1 METSLY
7 VMNNKK
13 TKYYYDKKSL
23 SYKKINPHNTL
34 FFSILKHILTS
45 IVIASIMTFLVFSF
59 VDSPKEKNLK
69 REINNLKL
77 QYTSILEKMT
87 NTELV
92 LDDIQKRDDN
102 IYRMIFGVEP
112 IDQSIRKAGFGGVNR
127 YEQYQGYNYSE
138 LIIEAKKNVDKL
150 SKQLF
155 IQSKSFDEVVEL
167 AKNKA
172 KMLSSIPA
180 IQPIANDDLTRMA
193 SGFGRRIDPI
203 YKTNKFHY
211 GMDFAAPI
219 GTPIY
224 ATGDGVIEKIKR
236 SRSKKDYGNYIL
248 INHGYDYQ
256 SFYAHLD
263 KVLVGKGKKVKRG
276 DLIGYVGNTGKSTAP
291 HLHYEVRYKKQKINP
306 VNFYHSD
313 LTPEE
318 YKTMLIMSSQENQ
331 SFD

>member
-1 METSLY
+1 ML
-7 VMNNKK
+7 NNK

-23 SYKKINPHNTL
+23 SYKAIRSQDNL
-34 FFSILKHILTS
+34 FFSILKYLTS
-45 IVIASIMTFLVFSF
+45 SIIIASIITFGLFNF
-59 VDSPKEKNLK
+59 IDSPKEKTLK
-69 REINNLKL
+69 REIQNLEL
-77 QYTSILEKMT
+77 QYNSILESMHRA
-87 NTELV
+87 ELV

-112 IDQSIRKAGFGGVNR
+112 IDTSIRKAGFGGVNR
-127 YEQYQGYNYSE
+127 YEQYKGYSYSQI
-138 LIIEAKKNVDKL
+138 IIEAKKTIDKL
-150 SKQLF
+150 NKQLF
-155 IQSKSFDEVVEL
+155 IQSKSFDEVIL
-167 AKNKA
+167 LGQNKA

-180 IQPIANDDLTRMA
+180 IQPVSNEDLTRMA
-193 SGFGRRIDPI
+193 SGYGMRIDPI

-219 GTPIY
+219 GTPVY
-224 ATGDGVIEKIKR
+224 ATGDGFVEKIKK

-248 INHGYDYQ
+248 IDHGYDYQ

-263 KVLVGKGKKVKRG
+263 KILISKGKKVKRG

-291 HLHYEVRYKKQKINP
+291 HLHYEVRYKKEKINP

-313 LTPEE
+313 LTPEQYE
-318 YKTMLIMSSQENQ
+318 EMLFISSQVNQ

>member
-1 METSLY
+1 MI
-7 VMNNKK
+7 NKQ

-23 SYKKINPHNTL
+23 SYKKISQKETWFISL
-34 FFSILKHILTS
+34 IKYLTS
-45 IVIASIMTFLVFSF
+45 SLVIASIMIVIVVSF
-59 VDSPKEKNLK
+59 VDSPKEKKLK
-69 REINNLKL
+69 REIQNLEL
-77 QYTSILEKMT
+77 QYTAIMKELSHV
-87 NTELV
+87 ELV
-92 LDDIQKRDDN
+92 MDDLQKRDDN
-102 IYRMIFGVEP
+102 IYRMIFGIDP
-112 IDQSIRKAGFGGVNR
+112 IDESIRKAGFGGANR
-127 YEQYQGYNYSE
+127 YEQYKSYNYSD
-138 LIIEAKKNVDKL
+138 LIIETKKTIDQLK
-150 SKQLF
+150 KQLF
-155 IQSKSFDEVVEL
+155 IQSKSFDEIVEL
-167 AKNKA
+167 AINKA
-172 KMLSSIPA
+172 DMLASIPA
-180 IQPIANDDLTRMA
+180 IQPISNENLKRMA

-203 YKTNKFHY
+203 YKTKKFHY

-219 GTPIY
+219 GTPVY
-224 ATGDGVIEKIKR
+224 ATGNGIIEKIKH

-313 LTPEE
+313 LSPEE
-318 YKTMLIMSSQENQ
+318 YEEMLSIASQENQ

>member
-1 METSLY
+1 MSSL
-7 VMNNKK
+7 
-13 TKYYYDKKSL
+13 
-23 SYKKINPHNTL
+23 I
-34 FFSILKHILTS
+34 
-45 IVIASIMTFLVFSF
+45 IASIMTIIIFSL
-59 VDSPKEKNLK
+59 VDSPKEKKLK
-69 REINNLKL
+69 REIQNLEL
-77 QYTSILEKMT
+77 QYISIVEKM
-87 NTELV
+87 NNAELV

-102 IYRMIFGVEP
+102 IYRMIFGVDP
-112 IDQSIRKAGFGGVNR
+112 IDESIRKAGFGGVNR
-127 YEQYQGYNYSE
+127 YEEYKGYNYSE
-138 LIIEAKKNVDKL
+138 LIIEAQQNIDQL

-155 IQSKSFDEVVEL
+155 IQSKSFDQVIDL
-167 AKNKA
+167 AQNKSH
-172 KMLSSIPA
+172 MLASIPA
-180 IQPIANDDLTRMA
+180 IQPISNENLTRMA

-224 ATGDGVIEKIKR
+224 ATGDGIIEKTKN

-263 KVLVGKGKKVKRG
+263 KVLVSKGQKINRG

-306 VNFYHSD
+306 INFYHND
-313 LTPEE
+313 LSPQE
-318 YKTMLIMSSQENQ
+318 YEQMLFMASQENQ